1 MKIKVFLF
9 LLFVSYHSYAV
20 DFNEVISTYNAD
32 KWALQRKFPNNLSDT
47 YFERFTKFY
56 LDWKNTL
63 EGIDFNSLTKDQ
75 KVDYVLLRNHIEKN
89 IYFHGLAVKEFNEVK
104 YVVDHAKGIYVFNE
118 NRKSGVNPKSDQLA
132 ATFNSTEKEIRND
145 ILNLKN
151 NKPFNSWQKAALA
164 ANIVDN
170 LKEATEESYGFYNEY
185 NPEFMWWMKTS
196 HQKLIKALGEY
207 QELLKK
213 HYSNTLVKDDGSG
226 IIGKPLGKEALL
238 KDLSFEF
245 ISYTPERLIEE
256 ANKQFDWC
264 EKEMLKASNEL
275 GYGNDWKKALE
286 HVKQTYVQPGQWQE
300 DVNGLALEAIQFIET
315 RNLITVPPLAKETWR
330 MTMLSAESQKISPFF
345 LGGEEIQI
353 SYPTSAMD
361 YDDKMMSMRG
371 NNPHFSRA
379 TVQHELIPGHH
390 LQQFM
395 NQRYKPYRNLFD
407 TPFWTEGWALY
418 WEFNL
423 WDKKFPRSPEDKIG
437 MLFWR
442 MHRCARIIFSLNYHL
457 EKMTP
462 QQCIDFLVDKVGHER
477 ANAAAEVRRSF
488 MGGYGPLYQIA
499 YMVGGLQFYSLKKE
513 LVDSGKM
520 NEKQFHDTILQNNT
534 MPVEI
539 VKSILNGEELKK
551 DAYSQW
557 KFLY

>member
-1 MKIKVFLF
+1 MKIKTLLLLFLF
-9 LLFVSYHSYAV
+9 SFHSYAI
-20 DFNEVISTYNAD
+20 DFNEIISSFSAD
-32 KWALQRKFPNNLSDT
+32 KSALERKYPNNLSDT
-47 YFERFTKFY
+47 YFERFSKFY
-56 LDWKNTL
+56 LDWKSQL
-63 EGIDFNSLTKDQ
+63 EAVDFESLTKDQ
-75 KVDYVLLRNHIEKN
+75 KVDYVLLRNKIDKS
-89 IYFHGLAVKEFNEVK
+89 IYFHGLASKEFDEVK
-104 YVVDHAKGIYVFNE
+104 FVVQDAKDIYVYNE
-118 NRKSGVNPKSDQLA
+118 NRKSGLNPNAEKLA
-132 ATFNSTEKEIRND
+132 AIFNSTEKNIRNS
-145 ILNLKN
+145 ILNLKK
-151 NKPFNSWQKAALA
+151 NKPFNSWQSAELA
-164 ANIVDN
+164 AKTIQK
-170 LKEATEESYGFYNEY
+170 LKEASEESFDFYNEY

-196 HQKLIKALGEY
+196 QQKLIKTLDEY
-207 QELLKK
+207 EDLLRKN
-213 HYSNTLVKDDGSG
+213 YANTLVKDDGSG
-226 IIGKPLGKEALL
+226 IIGKPLGREALL

-245 ISYTPERLIEE
+245 VAYTPERLIEE
-256 ANKQFDWC
+256 ANKQFAWC

-286 HVKQTYVQPGQWQE
+286 HVKQSYVQPGQWQE
-300 DVNGLALEAIQFIET
+300 DVNGLALEAIKFVED
-315 RNLITVPPLAKETWR
+315 RDLITVPPLAKETWR
-330 MTMLSAESQKISPFF
+330 MTMLSAAAQKVSPFF
-345 LGGEEIQI
+345 LGGEEIQVA
-353 SYPTSAMD
+353 YPTASMD

-379 TVQHELIPGHH
+379 TVHHELIPGHH

-395 NQRYKPYRNLFD
+395 NQRYKPYRQLFD
-407 TPFWTEGWALY
+407 TPFWIEGWSLY

-423 WDKKFPRSPEDKIG
+423 WDKNFPKSPEDKIG

-499 YMVGGLQFYSLKKE
+499 YMVGGLEFYKLKKE

-520 NEKQFHDTILQNNT
+520 TEKQFHDTILQNNT

-539 VKSILNGEELKK
+539 VKSILYGEELNK
-551 DAYSQW
+551 DTQPHW
-557 KFLY
+557 KFLD